1 MAIAVQQQDEIQ
13 VSVRPDGAIVI
24 VQALPD
30 DGYECVA
37 VWPAHAEALIRAIR
51 SAKHAT
57 PGAQRRAQGGLHE

>member
-13 VSVRPDGAIVI
+13 VSVRADGAIVI

-30 DGYECVA
+30 DGHECVT

-51 SAKHAT
+51 GAKT
-57 PGAQRRAQGGLHE
+57 GTQRRAQRSLHE